1 MSEISKTIVS
11 WANRTD
17 METITVGM
25 LKDWILEMELDEQ
38 IEKQVFQAENYNLS
52 DIQVLKL
59 VYCDIEDEDLKQM
72 LSKVITKM
80 EYNNI
85 ENI

>member
-1 MSEISKTIVS
+1 MSEISKAIVS

-25 LKDWILEMELDEQ
+25 LKDWVLEMELDEQ
-38 IEKQVFQAENYNLS
+38 IEKQVFQAENCNLS
-52 DIQVLKL
+52 DIEVLKL
-59 VYCDIEDEDLKQM
+59 VYCDIKDVELKQV
-72 LSKVITKM
+72 LSKIIIKM